1 MAIYTVICIF
11 GVIQQSFGRI
21 VTTDALVVVQYNNTG
36 VQEACMLDTSFTTA
50 DGNCTVT
57 KTSGYN

>member
-11 GVIQQSFGRI
+11 GVIQQTFGRI

-36 VQEACMLDTSFTTA
+36 VLEACILDTSFTTD
-50 DGNCTVT
+50 DGICTVT
-57 KTSGYN
+57 ETSGYN